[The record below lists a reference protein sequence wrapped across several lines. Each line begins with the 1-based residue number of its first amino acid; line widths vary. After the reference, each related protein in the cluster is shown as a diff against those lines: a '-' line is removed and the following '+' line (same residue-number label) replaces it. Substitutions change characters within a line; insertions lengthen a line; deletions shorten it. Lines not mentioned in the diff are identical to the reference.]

1 MKTYP
6 EGSVLY
12 YLTLEGASG
21 GKADVASGRYDR
33 AHLPRKWG
41 NFMKALS
48 VFLPIS
54 SYSMLLDKSLYSKRT
69 EKREGDYTYC
79 DVSYEEGGS
88 PYCYLCDIDEVHPG
102 IMYASRSALTIMK
115 SPRAS
120 RMSTTEPKKT
130 RRIRSTV

>member
-1 MKTYP
+1 MIDPDETYP

-12 YLTLEGASG
+12 YLTLEGASV

-69 EKREGDYTYC
+69 EKRKETTPTATFPTRKAAVRTATSVISMKCIRG
-79 DVSYEEGGS
+79 
-88 PYCYLCDIDEVHPG
+88 LCTRPG
-102 IMYASRSALTIMK
+102 R
-115 SPRAS
+115 P
-120 RMSTTEPKKT
+120 
-130 RRIRSTV
+130 

>member
-1 MKTYP
+1 M
-6 EGSVLY
+6 
-12 YLTLEGASG
+12 
-21 GKADVASGRYDR
+21 GKFHES
-33 AHLPRKWG
+33 
-41 NFMKALS
+41 ALGIPPDQL
-48 VFLPIS
+48 VFHAPGQEPH
-54 SYSMLLDKSLYSKRT
+54 SKRT

-88 PYCYLCDIDEVHPG
+88 LYCYLCDIDEVHPG